1 MSMLGLML
9 SAREVAVLL
18 PPMARSSVALALE
31 RRLRYSIRHSFRVI
45 LSSVGL
51 CQFLGQELFLCVVL

>member
-1 MSMLGLML
+1 
-9 SAREVAVLL
+9 VLL